1 MMMFQLIST
10 LILIAYDDWIA
21 IIGAMCRYVGE

>member
-1 MMMFQLIST
+1 MMMFQLI
-10 LILIAYDDWIA
+10 LILIAYDDWIS